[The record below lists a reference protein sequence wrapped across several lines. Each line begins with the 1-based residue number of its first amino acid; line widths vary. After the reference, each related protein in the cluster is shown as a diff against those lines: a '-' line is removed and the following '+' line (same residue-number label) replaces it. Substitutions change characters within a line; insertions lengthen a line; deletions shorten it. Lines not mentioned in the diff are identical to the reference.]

1 LSNDDEIFYDIESD
15 SKLSQPLLDTIE
27 RYNVIMKFMKRSC
40 SSESQ
45 RQVCSILITKL
56 IPDLDSLDF
65 AAIENMLSIIEDGM
79 KKYEDDSPSTSFKS
93 GQILEN
99 YVKLKLTK
107 SNVEL
112 MI

>member
-1 LSNDDEIFYDIESD
+1 
-15 SKLSQPLLDTIE
+15 
-27 RYNVIMKFMKRSC
+27 MKFMKRSC
-40 SSESQ
+40 TSESQ
-45 RQVCSILITKL
+45 RQLCSILVTKL

-65 AAIENMLSIIEDGM
+65 NSIENMLTIIEDGM
-79 KKYEDDSPSTSFKS
+79 KRYEDDSSSTDFKS
-93 GQILEN
+93 GQILEH